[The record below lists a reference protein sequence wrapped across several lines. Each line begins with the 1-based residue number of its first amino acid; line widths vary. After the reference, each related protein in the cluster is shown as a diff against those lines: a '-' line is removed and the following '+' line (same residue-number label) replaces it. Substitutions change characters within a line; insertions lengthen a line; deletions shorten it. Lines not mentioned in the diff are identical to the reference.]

1 MAEKSP
7 STTITIV
14 IATTPE
20 ELARQRDWVGL
31 SYVPLS
37 EKGRHT
43 MLRPDWQVSLT
54 PKPLTNLRFRVII
67 PIRHQ
72 AINLDQQRL

>member
-20 ELARQRDWVGL
+20 ELARQRDRVGL

-54 PKPLTNLRFRVII
+54 PKPLTNLRFHAII

-72 AINLDQQRL
+72 ATNLNR

>member
-1 MAEKSP
+1 MAEKYP
-7 STTITIV
+7 STTVTIV

-37 EKGRHT
+37 KKGRHT
-43 MLRPDWQVSLT
+43 MLRSDWQVNSI
-54 PKPLTNLRFRVII
+54 PKPLTNLRFRAIM

-72 AINLDQQRL
+72 ALNLDQQRS